1 MENNDK
7 QELYDLLVT
16 RNLDPEIL
24 GKDGKPAG
32 PDDAVMYKFDW
43 KTEANNYGTVVIL
56 MTDEQELVVFFGD
69 NVGRSME
76 AGDKQEWY
84 KFLEQLKMFA
94 SRNMLNFTL
103 NDISRLKYTMQ
114 GLSAIKEGLFE
125 GYYGK
130 KRVSYSDPPSK
141 TRLMIKHTRDL
152 GEDEARYRSIESIFV
167 ETSDGERFKVPSR
180 SLAHGKM
187 LARHVSEGGNPYDTF
202 GQHITKMV
210 NEINTL
216 ARFIRASK
224 GRQFSGETDGLI
236 EAAVRHYGELKDK
249 AKKIISKRGYYEELD
264 NFDPAK
270 IEDSETTVESIRDL
284 FVERNIDQRI
294 EEALPILVHL
304 SKKHKESDMKEINEF
319 EQWTNQVMEGT
330 WALPETPEDMA
341 KLKQLMS
348 KDLVVG
354 VDAMDATEQLY
365 DLVGDD
371 QLFDILANLAEQNP
385 GANIWDSPEVMNRLE
400 ELGIFNVDE
409 GVLDHPPG
417 PQRHQVPAYMRKAQ
431 GEPALKLQD
440 LKRKDTIS
448 DLENLRKLSGELGRS
463 PMKESSCNMTPEGQN
478 CPVHGLAECGMAED
492 LDTDSV
498 MMTKASNM
506 SSESTEFDLARLK
519 KLALT

>member
-32 PDDAVMYKFDW
+32 PNDAVMYKFDW

-84 KFLEQLKMFA
+84 KILEQLKMFA

-224 GRQFSGETDGLI
+224 GRQFSGET
-236 EAAVRHYGELKDK
+236 
-249 AKKIISKRGYYEELD
+249 
-264 NFDPAK
+264 
-270 IEDSETTVESIRDL
+270 TV
-284 FVERNIDQRI
+284 
-294 EEALPILVHL
+294 
-304 SKKHKESDMKEINEF
+304 
-319 EQWTNQVMEGT
+319 
-330 WALPETPEDMA
+330 
-341 KLKQLMS
+341 
-348 KDLVVG
+348 
-354 VDAMDATEQLY
+354 
-365 DLVGDD
+365 
-371 QLFDILANLAEQNP
+371 
-385 GANIWDSPEVMNRLE
+385 
-400 ELGIFNVDE
+400 
-409 GVLDHPPG
+409 
-417 PQRHQVPAYMRKAQ
+417 
-431 GEPALKLQD
+431 
-440 LKRKDTIS
+440 
-448 DLENLRKLSGELGRS
+448 
-463 PMKESSCNMTPEGQN
+463 
-478 CPVHGLAECGMAED
+478 
-492 LDTDSV
+492 
-498 MMTKASNM
+498 
-506 SSESTEFDLARLK
+506 
-519 KLALT
+519 